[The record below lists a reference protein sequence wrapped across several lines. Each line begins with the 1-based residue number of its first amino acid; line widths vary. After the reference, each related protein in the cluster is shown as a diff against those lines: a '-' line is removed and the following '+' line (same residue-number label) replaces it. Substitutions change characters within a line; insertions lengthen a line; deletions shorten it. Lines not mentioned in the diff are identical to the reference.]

1 MKIKDSN
8 AKDRSLSLS
17 VRTNFFSL
25 YSKGENL
32 KSWNLKYSPTVVFSN
47 NTRQNMSAE
56 RVNFFIIARWL
67 KFDHKRKY
75 CRQKMCLRRPA
86 FRVSFTMEVYLFLYV
101 KVRCVQNRV
110 PSRSRLTWP
119 LSTYRFTESS
129 VHDFVTVVF
138 SNICFTNN

>member
-1 MKIKDSN
+1 MSKIDLFLFLLGRIS
-8 AKDRSLSLS
+8 S
-17 VRTNFFSL
+17 VFTRRARIW
-25 YSKGENL
+25 KAEI
-32 KSWNLKYSPTVVFSN
+32 WNISN
-47 NTRQNMSAE
+47 NTRQNLSAE
-56 RVNFFIIARWL
+56 GAFFFIIARWL

-110 PSRSRLTWP
+110 YSRSRLTWP
-119 LSTYRFTESS
+119 LSTYQFTESS
-129 VHDFVTVVF
+129 VHGFVTVVF